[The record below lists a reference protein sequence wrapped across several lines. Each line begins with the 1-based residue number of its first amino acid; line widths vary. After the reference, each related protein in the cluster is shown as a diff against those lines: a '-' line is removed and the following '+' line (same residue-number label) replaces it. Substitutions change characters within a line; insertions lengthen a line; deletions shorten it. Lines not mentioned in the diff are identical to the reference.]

1 MSNRCPLGVRLLA
14 VLGASASLAFALPAR
29 AESDGFPAEPALPK
43 GLGGPLRA
51 CSFRHPVCV
60 QGDRG
65 APVLEALADAE
76 TTWDAAVGPMG
87 LPAPDPDL
95 STGVYDVVLAHDAE
109 SAGITYLRERDP
121 LGHVDRASAVSVLD
135 ATLRGCSLERAVARE
150 LFRAIAFRAAPGQDE
165 TNARAQAS
173 ALVRLTVP
181 CALGAPDGVELLQAH
196 PERAVVSGPVRVPDA
211 YGRRWAEGAG
221 LFYSWLDD
229 AYGQRPGAIVR
240 GIWALS
246 STRSARGQARFV
258 GEPDGFD
265 VLRESFKGA
274 LGSGSTLDDVF
285 VEFSVARAL
294 TGGLDDAPEL
304 AVFAPAVL
312 AYDLPWPTEPHRVA
326 SSAGIAP
333 SGADYV
339 RVSRRGAAPGTRL
352 RVEITWEEHARM
364 RWIAVKLDAQ
374 GRAMARIPIG
384 SADKA
389 VEAQLTVAELDDTS
403 SVLLVGANVGNWT
416 APFDPD
422 VGELEPHGWAV
433 TVATQ

>member
-1 MSNRCPLGVRLLA
+1 M
-14 VLGASASLAFALPAR
+14 
-29 AESDGFPAEPALPK
+29 
-43 GLGGPLRA
+43 
-51 CSFRHPVCV
+51 
-60 QGDRG
+60 
-65 APVLEALADAE
+65 
-76 TTWDAAVGPMG
+76 
-87 LPAPDPDL
+87 
-95 STGVYDVVLAHDAE
+95 
-109 SAGITYLRERDP
+109 
-121 LGHVDRASAVSVLD
+121 
-135 ATLRGCSLERAVARE
+135 
-150 LFRAIAFRAAPGQDE
+150 
-165 TNARAQAS
+165 
-173 ALVRLTVP
+173 
-181 CALGAPDGVELLQAH
+181 
-196 PERAVVSGPVRVPDA
+196 
-211 YGRRWAEGAG
+211 
-221 LFYSWLDD
+221 
-229 AYGQRPGAIVR
+229 
-240 GIWALS
+240 
-246 STRSARGQARFV
+246 
-258 GEPDGFD
+258 
-265 VLRESFKGA
+265 
-274 LGSGSTLDDVF
+274 F

-352 RVEITWEEHARM
+352 RGEITGAEHARM